1 MTSLKRSQT
10 ERSVGGS
17 VPATDEFYTRRLRL
31 PNGGAPPPRSESAH
45 LSGCTPGVPKMG
57 VRARVADWPPR
68 KDGGVWHVT
77 VETDSPSTTGVQS
90 NLSAKLGHLISPQD
104 SSMLRNIQNT
114 LKNKTH
120 GSSAS
125 STDGRFLSPDG
136 YLGSPRKGMRRIRQR
151 SNSDITISEL
161 DGSGE
166 GGEEW
171 GSSGYKWSP
180 IHREYGSTS
189 SIDKHGASGESFF
202 DMLKGY
208 QGDKPDQRSPAPEK
222 LGELLTVA
230 QKQGGFDLPDGPI
243 SGAHRGSPSSRLKD
257 REKHLKR
264 RSKSETGGDS
274 IFRKLRSVRAEGDSS
289 RAGSDAEDGRSEDG
303 GPPPKPWACQKGF
316 SHFDVQSILF
326 DLNEAAQNRQT
337 AVKRRNTTTG
347 ASAAAAAAS
356 TSSSL
361 SSTQSG
367 AYSSPSG
374 SQEELNSKDNPS
386 LDPGDDKSNE
396 LVMSCPCFRNEI
408 GGEGERKISLS
419 KLGSIG
425 SGGAV
430 NSSGEASPFESSLSS
445 HCTNAGVAVLEVP
458 KDSQS
463 MHNDRVKRYIV
474 EHVDLGS
481 YYYRKY
487 FYLREHWNYFG
498 VDDTLG
504 PVAVSLRREKLEDS
518 KEHGQQYNFRVIFR
532 TSELTTLRGSILEDA
547 VPSTSKHGTARG
559 LPLKEVLEYL
569 VPELNAHCL
578 RLALNTPKVTEQL
591 MKLDEQGLS
600 FQLKVGIMY
609 CKAGQS
615 SEEEMYNNE
624 SAGPAMEE
632 FLQLLGERVRLKG
645 FSKYRAQ
652 LDTKTD
658 STGTHSLYTTYK
670 DYEIMFHVSTMLP
683 YTPNNKQQ
691 LLRKRHIGNDIVT
704 IVFQEPGAQP
714 FTPKNIR
721 SHFQH
726 VFVIVRAHSPCS
738 DNACYSV
745 AVARSRDVP
754 SFGPPIPKGVTFP
767 KSTVFR
773 DFLLAKVINAE
784 NAAHKS
790 DKFRAMATR
799 TRQEY
804 LRDLAERHVTS
815 TPIDPSGKFPFIS
828 LASKRKEKSR
838 PYSGAELRST
848 GAITWPVY
856 AEDYSCGSEL
866 ECLLAIS
873 NEFMIL
879 IDQEAKCVV
888 FNCSVRDVIG
898 WTLGSPA
905 SLKVFYERGECISLR
920 SIHNN
925 TEDFREVIKRLEFL
939 TKGCETTEMTLR
951 RNGLGQLGFH
961 VNYEGIV
968 AEVEPYGYAWQ
979 AGLRQGSRLVEIC
992 KVAVATLSHEQ
1003 MIDLLRT
1010 SVTVKVVII
1019 PPHDDATPRRGCSEM
1034 YRMPVV
1040 EYKANNEGVPYEY
1053 KFPFRNNNKWQ
1064 RTASSPQQSLT
1075 SSPQSHAATPSRAV
1089 SLGGSMGKAPP
1100 PERPE
1105 RAGIIPRSVSSDGR
1119 PLDPK
1124 RFSPGS
1130 ESNYALVSMISRPQ
1144 HNRNSPSSLSYS
1156 SDTGSGGSSHWR
1168 QKSMPEGFGGSRH
1181 SPLSV
1186 DRQSTGEPSGSGK
1199 STPSWQRTEDAASGN
1214 TGTGTDRST
1223 PEPPSTKS
1231 GPPYRESSGGP
1242 RIQRQEQVIHLSP
1255 NKNSQAEAPYS
1266 SHSSSNTL
1274 SSNASSAHS
1283 DDKWYEIGGGGGERP
1298 DSELNGFGGY
1308 LQGASADSGID
1319 TTSYGASHG
1328 SSASLLAAGAPGAKE
1343 KTPSPWQSPVE
1354 GGRRILERSPPV
1366 TESPVPP
1373 GTAGEGTAK
1382 SPTTYPLVRDSSTYS
1397 LSDVASHSSTL
1408 SSRHS
1413 GSPVVL
1419 GSSRSSPREESIP
1432 ATSPSSQT
1440 SLSPGPK
1447 TFYPRQGATS
1457 KYLIGWRKPGGTINS
1472 VGFGDTRKRHQSDG
1486 PDASQAQLRPSV
1498 RDLHSPQRL
1507 TKSSVEEDLKKL
1519 IALDS
1524 PPPGSEDQHKF
1535 LSPFL
1540 ISSSPPVPRQPSF
1553 PSTPICRRSLH
1564 RTLSDESI
1572 YSGQRD
1578 PLFGGALLEQGLPS
1592 DLLFSCSTVPRSP
1605 TTRNMPLRR
1614 PSYTLGVKLHGDLS
1628 ASDTSLS
1635 DLHDRRRQQQQQ
1647 PLQDPGL
1654 MPLPDTD
1661 TGLDWSHLVDA
1672 AKAFEGSVPGWHSTP
1687 GSCTNV
1693 WSVRCPPRVLTGT
1706 VSPPSDQRASIFAA
1720 KDGKHRPES
1729 AATSPQ
1735 QPDPQHSPQSRPS
1748 PSSEVPSSLVGKV
1761 SQLESMVKHLQED
1774 LKKEKEEKALL
1785 QAQVQSLR
1793 EDNQRLQE
1801 ESQNASAKLKKFT
1814 EWVFNTI
1821 DMN

>member
-17 VPATDEFYTRRLRL
+17 VPATDEFYTRRL

-68 KDGGVWHVT
+68 KDSGGAVWHVALDMDAPGPAPGSAPGNGQT
-77 VETDSPSTTGVQS
+77 
-90 NLSAKLGHLISPQD
+90 NLSNRLGHLMSPQD
-104 SSMLRNIQNT
+104 SNMLRNIHNT
-114 LKNKTH
+114 LKSKTQAAAAAGH
-120 GSSAS
+120 
-125 STDGRFLSPDG
+125 DGRFLSPDDQR
-136 YLGSPRKGMRRIRQR
+136 GSSRRGPRRIRQR

-161 DGSGE
+161 DAGSDGAE
-166 GGEEW
+166 DW
-171 GSSGYKWSP
+171 GSPGAKWSP
-180 IHREYGSTS
+180 VHREYGSTS
-189 SIDKHGASGESFF
+189 SIDKHGPSGESFF

-208 QGDKPDQRSPAPEK
+208 QGDKPDQRSPAPDR
-222 LGELLTVA
+222 LGDLLTISH
-230 QKQGGFDLPDGPI
+230 KQAGFDLPDGPVA
-243 SGAHRGSPSSRLKD
+243 GRRGSPSARLKE
-257 REKHLKR
+257 REKPLKR

-274 IFRKLRSVRAEGDSS
+274 IFRKLRTARTEGDSS

-316 SHFDVQSILF
+316 AHYDVQSVLF
-326 DLNEAAQNRQT
+326 DLNEAAHSRQT
-337 AVKRRNTTTG
+337 SAKLRNTTTG
-347 ASAAAAAAS
+347 ASAAAAASA
-356 TSSSL
+356 SSSL
-361 SSTQSG
+361 SSTHS
-367 AYSSPSG
+367 APYSSPCG
-374 SQEELNSKDNPS
+374 SQEELSAKDGVG
-386 LDPGDDKSNE
+386 LDAGDDKSNE
-396 LVMSCPCFRNEI
+396 LVLSCPCFRNEV

-425 SGGAV
+425 SGGPAAV
-430 NSSGEASPFESSLSS
+430 AAAADGNPFESSLST
-445 HCTNAGVAVLEVP
+445 HCTNNGVAVLEVP
-458 KDSQS
+458 KDSQGVH
-463 MHNDRVKRYIV
+463 MDRGKRYIV

-498 VDDTLG
+498 VDETLG
-504 PVAVSLRREKLEDS
+504 PVAVSLRREKLEDH
-518 KEHGQQYNFRVIFR
+518 KDHGPQYNYRVIFR
-532 TSELTTLRGSILEDA
+532 TSELTTLRGSILEDG

-600 FQLKVGIMY
+600 FQLKVGVMY
-609 CKAGQS
+609 CQAGQS

-624 SAGPAMEE
+624 AAGPAMEE

-645 FSKYRAQ
+645 FTKYRAQ

-738 DNACYSV
+738 DSTCYSV

-828 LASKRKEKSR
+828 LAHKRKEKSR
-838 PYSGAELRST
+838 PYGGAELRSL
-848 GAITWPVY
+848 GAVTWPVHV
-856 AEDYSCGSEL
+856 EDHGAGAEL
-866 ECLLAIS
+866 EGLLAVS
-873 NEFMIL
+873 NELLVL
-879 IDQEAKCVV
+879 IDREAKAVV

-905 SLKVFYERGECISLR
+905 SMKIFYERGECVSLR
-920 SIHNN
+920 SVNNN
-925 TEDFREVIKRLEFL
+925 TEDFRDIVKRLELL

-1010 SVTVKVVII
+1010 SVTVRVVII
-1019 PPHDDATPRRGCSEM
+1019 PPHEDSTPRRGCSELF
-1034 YRMPVV
+1034 RLPVV
-1040 EYKANNEGVPYEY
+1040 EYKGAADGVPFEY
-1053 KFPFRNNNKWQ
+1053 KFPFRSNNNKWQ
-1064 RTASSPQQSLT
+1064 RSSASPQQSL
-1075 SSPQSHAATPSRAV
+1075 SASPQGHGGGPGRAV
-1089 SLGGSMGKAPP
+1089 SLGASVGKAPP
-1100 PERPE
+1100 SE
-1105 RAGIIPRSVSSDGR
+1105 RAAAIPRSVSSDGR
-1119 PLDPK
+1119 PLDNR

-1130 ESNYALVSMISRPQ
+1130 DNYALASSVVMGRSA
-1144 HNRNSPSSLSYS
+1144 HNRNSPSMLSYS
-1156 SDTGSGGSSHWR
+1156 DVGPAGPAHWR
-1168 QKSMPEGFGGSRH
+1168 QKSVPEGFGVNRN
-1181 SPLSV
+1181 SPLPV
-1186 DRQSTGEPSGSGK
+1186 DRQSAGEGGGSSSGK
-1199 STPSWQRTEDAASGN
+1199 STPNRPRAEEGGGAGGGPDRTPA
-1214 TGTGTDRST
+1214 
-1223 PEPPSTKS
+1223 EPQVAKPAVAQPSV
-1231 GPPYRESSGGP
+1231 P

-1255 NKNSQAEAPYS
+1255 NKNSQTETPYS

-1274 SSNASSAHS
+1274 SSNASSGAHS
-1283 DDKWYEIGGGGGERP
+1283 DEKWYEIGGGTGERP
-1298 DSELNGFGGY
+1298 DSEVNGFGGGGGY

-1319 TTSYGASHG
+1319 ATSYGAAHG
-1328 SSASLLAAGAPGAKE
+1328 SSGSLPAAAGGAGPRDKAA
-1343 KTPSPWQSPVE
+1343 SPWHSPA
-1354 GGRRILERSPPV
+1354 ERSPPAPDS
-1366 TESPVPP
+1366 SPVPP
-1373 GTAGEGTAK
+1373 GSAEGPAR
-1382 SPTTYPLVRDSSTYS
+1382 SPPAYPLPRDGSSYS
-1397 LSDVASHSSTL
+1397 LSDAASHTSTL

-1419 GSSRSSPREESIP
+1419 GSSRNSPREESP
-1432 ATSPSSQT
+1432 SATSPTSQT

-1447 TFYPRQGATS
+1447 SFYPRQGATS
-1457 KYLIGWRKPGGTINS
+1457 KYLIGWRKPGSTINS
-1472 VGFGDTRKRHQSDG
+1472 VGFGETRKRHQSDG
-1486 PDASQAQLRPSV
+1486 PEVRQPQLKATM
-1498 RDLHSPQRL
+1498 RDLQSPQRL
-1507 TKSSVEEDLKKL
+1507 TKSTVEEDLKKL

-1524 PPPGSEDQHKF
+1524 PPPTSKEHK
-1535 LSPFL
+1535 
-1540 ISSSPPVPRQPSF
+1540 PSF
-1553 PSTPICRRSLH
+1553 SGSAPGRRSLH

-1578 PLFGGALLEQGLPS
+1578 PSFRVEPALPS
-1592 DLLFSCSTVPRSP
+1592 EALFTCSTVPRSP
-1605 TTRNMPLRR
+1605 TVRGVALRR
-1614 PSYTLGVKLHGDLS
+1614 PPYALGAKLHGDLS
-1628 ASDTSLS
+1628 ASETSLS
-1635 DLHDRRRQQQQQ
+1635 ELQDRQRQ

-1661 TGLDWSHLVDA
+1661 ADSGLDWCHLVDA
-1672 AKAFEGSVPGWHSTP
+1672 AKAFE
-1687 GSCTNV
+1687 
-1693 WSVRCPPRVLTGT
+1693 
-1706 VSPPSDQRASIFAA
+1706 DQRASLLAA
-1720 KDGKHRPES
+1720 KDVNHRPES
-1729 AATSPQ
+1729 TDSNSQHAEPQATPQ
-1735 QPDPQHSPQSRPS
+1735 PRPS
-1748 PSSEVPSSLVGKV
+1748 LGEVPAGLLGKV
-1761 SQLESMVKHLQED
+1761 SQLESMVRLLQED
-1774 LKKEKEEKALL
+1774 LQKEKEDKAVL
-1785 QAQVQSLR
+1785 QAQIQSLR